1 MGSSSKCRLGAI
13 ALVSLL
19 SPSCDPF
26 DAPPEIT
33 ILGLKDGRLP
43 DSKAPI
49 DLAFSE
55 PVDPTSLSLKIVRL
69 QTDTEGNL
77 EGDPEAAPG
86 TLSPQLYTFPIREDL
101 GGTGVFSENNTRFR
115 ITVNEKTPLPVGP
128 SLALVVEP
136 GLRDLAG
143 IDTKVRRRF
152 PFGYGFSCTGKTP
165 PGPFTSGQYFFLV
178 SVLKPLGL
186 QVQLIADIR
195 VDLQNGA
202 FVGQFTNGDR
212 IPDPNRCPSPCKSSE
227 VCRLLPSPQCVAPSE
242 KAGTVEEYPD
252 YYANN
257 TPPAGFSFTA
267 KGCAEEQSP
276 GVVTFGNEPVDAE
289 VQLPKLTIKNI
300 VLSGSFTQVGGQLR
314 GTGTFTASEVFLGTI
329 SSGHGEGTFEAIR
342 IPPDRELPNV
352 PAPPA
357 EPLPRR
363 RGTSDRL
370 G

>member
-1 MGSSSKCRLGAI
+1 MPSLSTRWLWATAAAAALSSS
-13 ALVSLL
+13 
-19 SPSCDPF
+19 CDKF
-26 DAPPEIT
+26 DAPPEVAI
-33 ILGLKDGRLP
+33 IGLKDGRLQ

-55 PVDPTSLSLKIVRL
+55 PVDPASLSVKIVRL
-69 QTDTEGNL
+69 QTDREGNL
-77 EGDPEAAPG
+77 QGDPEAAPG
-86 TLSPQLYTFPIREDL
+86 TESPLLYTFPLTEEL

-143 IDTKVRRRF
+143 VDTKVRRRF

-165 PGPFTSGQYFFLV
+165 PGPLTSGQYFFLV

-186 QVQLIADIR
+186 QVQLVADLR
-195 VDLQNGA
+195 VNPENGA
-202 FVGQFTNGDR
+202 FLGQFTNGDR
-212 IPDPNRCPSPCKSSE
+212 IPDPNRCPTPCKSSE

-252 YYANN
+252 YFANN

-276 GVVTFGNEPVDAE
+276 GVVTFGNEAVDAV
-289 VQLPKLTIKNI
+289 VQQPKLTIKNI
-300 VLSGSFTQVGGQLR
+300 VLSGSFTEVGGQLR
-314 GTGTFTASEVFLGTI
+314 GTGTFTSSEVFLGTI
-329 SSGHGEGTFEAIR
+329 SSGPGEGTFEAIR
-342 IPPDRELPNV
+342 IPPDRELPDV

-357 EPLPRR
+357 P
-363 RGTSDRL
+363 
-370 G
+370 